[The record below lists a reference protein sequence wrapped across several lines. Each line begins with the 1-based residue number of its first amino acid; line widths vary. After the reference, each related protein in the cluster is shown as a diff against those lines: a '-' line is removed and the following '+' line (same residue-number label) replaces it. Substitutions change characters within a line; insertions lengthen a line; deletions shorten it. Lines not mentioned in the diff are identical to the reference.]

1 MTSEGEDPRVRIQ
14 QLEQRV
20 ARQRRALE
28 EAENIAERATRDL
41 YERIQ
46 ELERIRVQLS
56 EAKEQAE
63 RANQA
68 KSAFL
73 ANMSHEIR
81 TPLTAIIGLA
91 YLTMRR
97 AEDPRIRKNLSDI
110 HESGNHL
117 LGLVSDIL
125 DLSKLEA
132 DKIVLD
138 DVDLAIDGV
147 LERVSTMTAAR
158 AQAQG
163 LELAFSVAPDV
174 PRQVRGD
181 PVRLAQVL
189 LNYVSNAIK
198 FTERGEITVRVE
210 LERQEADSAL
220 LRFSVTDTGI
230 GVAPEHLGRLFRPF
244 EQIDNSDTR
253 VHGGS
258 GLGLAICRRLAER
271 MGGVV
276 GATSELGR
284 GSTFWFTARLHLS
297 QRGAEFSPRQELQG
311 RRVLVVDDNPTAR
324 TVISGLLSPFPVTV
338 ETAASGAEAVAHVVA
353 AHKAGQPFHVLLLDW
368 RMPELDGIATARR
381 VRELVPRSSCPAVL
395 LVTAH
400 GREEALGAAAEA
412 GIEVVISKP
421 VTESTLVDSLVRAVS
436 GREPLAG
443 QPPGDPT
450 RVAGADD
457 FTDALRG
464 RRVLVV
470 DDVPM
475 NLEILRGLLE
485 VAGCSVETADSGLE
499 AVERARQGAFDVVLM
514 DIQMPVMDGVSATQ
528 EIRRT
533 PGCERLPVIA
543 ITANVLEHDHHRYRA
558 SGIDDVLCKPVEP
571 SMLYAT
577 VARLTPSVRRN
588 NGNGAAPAPAAAAVT
603 HPPIFDIES
612 ALGFLGGNR
621 ELLVRTARMFIASN
635 EHDVEQILALITAAD
650 LKTASRRFHRLKG
663 SSAMLGCR
671 RLTELSAQLEREL
684 KAPEAKAPPAERLRE
699 FSEVMGQTMMVLR
712 KHVEAQGA

>member
-1 MTSEGEDPRVRIQ
+1 MSSSPEDPLQRIQ
-14 QLEQRV
+14 QLEKRLE
-20 ARQRRALE
+20 RERRARE

-41 YERIQ
+41 YERVQ

-68 KSAFL
+68 KSTFL

-97 AEDPRIRKNLSDI
+97 AEDPRLRKSLADI

-163 LELAFSVAPDV
+163 LELAFSLDPDV

-181 PVRLAQVL
+181 PVRLAQIL
-189 LNYVSNAIK
+189 LNYVTNAIK
-198 FTERGEITVRVE
+198 FTERGEITVRVSVE
-210 LERQEADSAL
+210 KQDAKSAL
-220 LRFSVTDTGI
+220 LRFSVSDTGI
-230 GVAPEHLGRLFRPF
+230 GVAPEDLGRLFRPF
-244 EQIDNSDTR
+244 EQVDGSNTR
-253 VHGGS
+253 IHGGS

-271 MGGVV
+271 MEGNV
-276 GATSELGR
+276 GATSEPGR
-284 GSTFWFTARLHLS
+284 GSVFWFTVRLRLAG
-297 QRGAEFSPRQELQG
+297 RPADISPRRDLEG

-324 TVISGLLSPFPVTV
+324 TVIAGMLAPFPVSV

-353 AHKAGQPFHVLLLDW
+353 AEKAGRPFHVLLLDW

-381 VRELVPRSSCPAVL
+381 VRELVPRSTCPAVL
-395 LVTAH
+395 LITAH
-400 GREEALGAAAEA
+400 GREEAIGAAAQA

-436 GREPLAG
+436 GRELTAG
-443 QPPGDPT
+443 EQAGGGARAA
-450 RVAGADD
+450 RVDD
-457 FTDALRG
+457 FADALRG

-475 NLEILRGLLE
+475 NLEILRSLLE
-485 VAGCSVETADSGLE
+485 VAGCAVETADSGLE
-499 AVERARQGAFDVVLM
+499 AVERVRKGGLDVILM
-514 DIQMPVMDGVSATQ
+514 DMQMPLMDGVSATQ
-528 EIRRT
+528 EIRRL
-533 PGCERLPVIA
+533 PGGAQLPVIA
-543 ITANVLEHDHHRYRA
+543 VTANVLKTDHRHYHA
-558 SGIDDVLCKPVEP
+558 SGINDIIAKPIEP
-571 SMLYAT
+571 ATLYAT
-577 VARLTPSVRRN
+577 VARYSP
-588 NGNGAAPAPAAAAVT
+588 GGASAPASATAADPATLLENTPV
-603 HPPIFDIES
+603 FDVEA

-621 ELLVRTARMFIASN
+621 DLLVRSARMFVASN
-635 EHDVEQILALITAAD
+635 QHDVEQILALIAAPD
-650 LKTASRRFHRLKG
+650 LKNASRRFHRLKG
-663 SSAMLGCR
+663 SAAMLGCR
-671 RLTELSAQLEREL
+671 RLSELSALLERDL
-684 KAPEAKAPPAERLRE
+684 KAADAKAPADHRLRE
-699 FSEVMGQTMMVLR
+699 FSAVMGQTLDALR
-712 KHVEAQGA
+712 QHAGAKPH

>member
-198 FTERGEITVRVE
+198 FTERGEITVRD
-210 LERQEADSAL
+210 RK
-220 LRFSVTDTGI
+220 SV
-230 GVAPEHLGRLFRPF
+230 V
-244 EQIDNSDTR
+244 
-253 VHGGS
+253 
-258 GLGLAICRRLAER
+258 
-271 MGGVV
+271 
-276 GATSELGR
+276 
-284 GSTFWFTARLHLS
+284 
-297 QRGAEFSPRQELQG
+297 
-311 RRVLVVDDNPTAR
+311 
-324 TVISGLLSPFPVTV
+324 
-338 ETAASGAEAVAHVVA
+338 
-353 AHKAGQPFHVLLLDW
+353 
-368 RMPELDGIATARR
+368 
-381 VRELVPRSSCPAVL
+381 
-395 LVTAH
+395 
-400 GREEALGAAAEA
+400 
-412 GIEVVISKP
+412 
-421 VTESTLVDSLVRAVS
+421 
-436 GREPLAG
+436 
-443 QPPGDPT
+443 
-450 RVAGADD
+450 
-457 FTDALRG
+457 
-464 RRVLVV
+464 
-470 DDVPM
+470 
-475 NLEILRGLLE
+475 
-485 VAGCSVETADSGLE
+485 
-499 AVERARQGAFDVVLM
+499 
-514 DIQMPVMDGVSATQ
+514 
-528 EIRRT
+528 
-533 PGCERLPVIA
+533 
-543 ITANVLEHDHHRYRA
+543 
-558 SGIDDVLCKPVEP
+558 
-571 SMLYAT
+571 
-577 VARLTPSVRRN
+577 
-588 NGNGAAPAPAAAAVT
+588 
-603 HPPIFDIES
+603 
-612 ALGFLGGNR
+612 
-621 ELLVRTARMFIASN
+621 
-635 EHDVEQILALITAAD
+635 
-650 LKTASRRFHRLKG
+650 
-663 SSAMLGCR
+663 
-671 RLTELSAQLEREL
+671 
-684 KAPEAKAPPAERLRE
+684 
-699 FSEVMGQTMMVLR
+699 
-712 KHVEAQGA
+712 

>member
-1 MTSEGEDPRVRIQ
+1 MSSPPEDPLPRIQ
-14 QLEQRV
+14 QLEKRLE
-20 ARQRRALE
+20 RERRARE

-41 YERIQ
+41 YERVQ

-56 EAKEQAE
+56 EAKEQAD

-97 AEDPRIRKNLSDI
+97 ADDPRLRKSLSDI

-132 DKIVLD
+132 DKIVLE

-163 LELAFSVAPDV
+163 LELAFSLDPDV

-181 PVRLAQVL
+181 PVRLAQIL

-198 FTERGEITVRVE
+198 FTERGEIMVRVSVE
-210 LERQEADSAL
+210 KQDAESAL
-220 LRFSVTDTGI
+220 VRFSVSDTGI
-230 GVAPEHLGRLFRPF
+230 GIAPKDLGRLFRPF
-244 EQIDNSDTR
+244 EQVDGSNTR
-253 VHGGS
+253 IHGGS

-271 MGGVV
+271 MDGNV
-276 GATSELGR
+276 GATSEPGR
-284 GSTFWFTARLHLS
+284 GSVFWFTARLRLA
-297 QRGAEFSPRQELQG
+297 RRPADISPRRDLEG

-324 TVISGLLSPFPVTV
+324 TVIAGLLAPFPVTV

-353 AHKAGQPFHVLLLDW
+353 AEKAGRPFHVLLLDW

-381 VRELVPRSSCPAVL
+381 VRELVPRSTCPAVL
-395 LVTAH
+395 LITAH
-400 GREEALGAAAEA
+400 GREEALGAAAQA

-421 VTESTLVDSLVRAVS
+421 VTESSLVDSLVRAVS
-436 GREPLAG
+436 GRELTAG
-443 QPPGDPT
+443 EQAVGEARAA
-450 RVAGADD
+450 RVDD
-457 FTDALRG
+457 FADALRG

-475 NLEILRGLLE
+475 NLEIIHGLLE
-485 VAGCSVETADSGLE
+485 VAGCAVETADSGLG
-499 AVERARQGAFDVVLM
+499 AVERVRKGGLDVILM

-528 EIRRT
+528 EIRRL
-533 PGCERLPVIA
+533 PGCAQVPVIA
-543 ITANVLEHDHHRYRA
+543 VTANVLETDHRHYRA
-558 SGIDDVLCKPVEP
+558 SGINDIIAKPIEP
-571 SMLYAT
+571 ATLYAT
-577 VARLTPSVRRN
+577 VARH
-588 NGNGAAPAPAAAAVT
+588 APGGTGAPAAATTA
-603 HPPIFDIES
+603 HPAESFEDAPVFDVEA

-621 ELLVRTARMFIASN
+621 DLLVRSTRMFVASN
-635 EHDVEQILALITAAD
+635 QHDVEQILALIAAPD

-663 SSAMLGCR
+663 SAAMLGCR
-671 RLTELSAQLEREL
+671 RLSEVSALLERDL
-684 KAPEAKAPPAERLRE
+684 KAADAKAPADHRLRE
-699 FSEVMGQTMMVLR
+699 FSAVMGQT
-712 KHVEAQGA
+712 